1 MKRTT
6 NNLMICAM
14 LLGSMMASPAMT
26 AQGRISAGGNGPQNV
41 IGHRGSSQATAPR
54 QAVNAS
60 PSATQ
65 FDNSRRASA
74 STSSSSSVGRFTSS
88 SSANERRNT
97 VSVNNNGRMP
107 ASATTTNRN
116 ADNIGSQ
123 STTTDR
129 RSTQPTINYWPG
141 ANSATT
147 NANNSVN
154 HRSATVRNEVSNSN
168 SGNNGRRPGNNGYT
182 GFKPNT
188 GNNGNTG
195 NNNNY
200 NYGNNNSNR
209 PGNSYNYSDGRR
221 PGNNYGYTGNYR
233 PNNNRPNNYSYNNGS
248 NKYDRYR
255 YDGNMRP
262 RSNNDRFFW
271 NYRNNDWR
279 RPVMP
284 PARAYRPERIWYYR
298 PTVPASYRPYYG
310 APSIV
315 SILGVDFGTLASSAL
330 NFLYYKGY
338 DIDGY
343 YDNVVYLRN
352 VPLLSFTWPDV
363 MMSYDPYSGFNYAQF
378 VYSTPYYDRSRY
390 NRIYRDLCATYGQP
404 IGYNGGS
411 SMCISWYG
419 GDGRGYVTLNLSS
432 EGGRYYT
439 SLSVGL

>member
-1 MKRTT
+1 MKLSA

-14 LLGSMMASPAMT
+14 LLGSMLASPSLM
-26 AQGRISAGGNGPQNV
+26 AQERISAGGSGPLNV
-41 IGHRGSSQATAPR
+41 TGHRGSSQATVPQNNNTGR
-54 QAVNAS
+54 I
-60 PSATQ
+60 
-65 FDNSRRASA
+65 ASA
-74 STSSSSSVGRFTSS
+74 AGSV
-88 SSANERRNT
+88 NERRST
-97 VSVNNNGRMP
+97 VTVNNNGRMP
-107 ASATTTNRN
+107 SSAMQTNQNNSVGRM
-116 ADNIGSQ
+116 
-123 STTTDR
+123 STNNNSDR
-129 RSTQPTINYWPG
+129 RSTQPSVSYWPG

-147 NANNSVN
+147 N
-154 HRSATVRNEVSNSN
+154 NSN
-168 SGNNGRRPGNNGYT
+168 NNGFNGNFHPYN
-182 GFKPNT
+182 N
-188 GNNGNTG
+188 NNGN
-195 NNNNY
+195 Y
-200 NYGNNNSNR
+200 R
-209 PGNSYNYSDGRR
+209 PGNSYGYS
-221 PGNNYGYTGNYR
+221 N
-233 PNNNRPNNYSYNNGS
+233 

-262 RSNNDRFFW
+262 RNNNDRFYW

-298 PTVPASYRPYYG
+298 PTVPVSYRPYYG
-310 APSIV
+310 APAIV
-315 SILGVDFGTLASSAL
+315 SILGVDFGTLANSAL

-404 IGYNGGS
+404 INYNNG
-411 SMCISWYG
+411 MCISWYG
-419 GDGRGYVTLNLSS
+419 GDGKGYVTLNLTN

>member
-1 MKRTT
+1 MKLSA

-14 LLGSMMASPAMT
+14 LLGSMLASPSLM
-26 AQGRISAGGNGPQNV
+26 AQERISAGGSGPLNV
-41 IGHRGSSQATAPR
+41 TGHRGSSQATVPQNNNTGR
-54 QAVNAS
+54 I
-60 PSATQ
+60 
-65 FDNSRRASA
+65 ASA
-74 STSSSSSVGRFTSS
+74 AGSV
-88 SSANERRNT
+88 NERRST
-97 VSVNNNGRMP
+97 VTVNNNGRMP
-107 ASATTTNRN
+107 SSAMQTNQNNSVGRM
-116 ADNIGSQ
+116 
-123 STTTDR
+123 STNNNSDR
-129 RSTQPTINYWPG
+129 RSTQPSVSYWPG

-147 NANNSVN
+147 NNSNNIN
-154 HRSATVRNEVSNSN
+154 HRSATVRSDISNAN
-168 SGNNGRRPGNNGYT
+168 GNAGNDGRRPGNNGNGTVKPYT
-182 GFKPNT
+182 
-188 GNNGNTG
+188 GNTG
-195 NNNNY
+195 NNNNNRPNY
-200 NYGNNNSNR
+200 NNGNNYNNNHNNSYSGNNYG
-209 PGNSYNYSDGRR
+209 GNDGRR
-221 PGNNYGYTGNYR
+221 PGNNNGFNGDFHPYNNNNGNYR
-233 PNNNRPNNYSYNNGS
+233 PGNSYGYSN

-262 RSNNDRFFW
+262 RNNNDRFYW

-298 PTVPASYRPYYG
+298 PTVPVSYRPYYG
-310 APSIV
+310 APAIV
-315 SILGVDFGTLASSAL
+315 SILGVDFGTLANSAL

-404 IGYNGGS
+404 INYNNG
-411 SMCISWYG
+411 MCISWYG
-419 GDGRGYVTLNLSS
+419 GDGKGYVTLNLTN